1 MPAWPGGPCPE
12 CGEEMPPKMIHCRE
26 CRALLNKDLEP
37 DSVEIPQ
44 FVPLQE
50 IESSVEVPVRG
61 YFIPCPIC
69 ARELRIGMKF
79 SGQQVTCKWCEGSF
93 HLDFADERLKKS
105 GLYVNC
111 PHCAERL
118 RMNLKYSGVKVACK
132 SCSGRLKVL
141 AETPQTSLR
150 AADVS

>member
-26 CRALLNKDLEP
+26 CRALLNKDLQP

-44 FVPLQE
+44 FVPLKE
-50 IESSVEVPVRG
+50 IESTVELPVRG
-61 YFIPCPIC
+61 YFILCPIC
-69 ARELRIGMKF
+69 TRELRISTKF
-79 SGQQVTCKWCEGSF
+79 SGQLVTCKSCEGSF
-93 HLDFADERLKKS
+93 PLDFDDEHLKKV

-118 RMNLKYSGVKVACK
+118 RMNLKYAGTRVACK

-141 AETPQTSLR
+141 A
-150 AADVS
+150 